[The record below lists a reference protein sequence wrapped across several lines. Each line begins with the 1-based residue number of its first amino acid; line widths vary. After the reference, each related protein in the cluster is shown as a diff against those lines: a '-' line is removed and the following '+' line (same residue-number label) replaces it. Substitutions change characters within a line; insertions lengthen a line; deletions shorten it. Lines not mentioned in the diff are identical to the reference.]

1 MPWSKPYSLCR
12 GLRHYR
18 CMSRSDLVVWVDKKL
33 RSDWSPEQIAGCPRL
48 DYPEDAGMRISERPS
63 TVGFM
68 QPHSLAIPTIAIYA
82 APQTPE
88 AARPGRRPVSRA
100 YRYSPAAAACCRQIP
115 LWGVA
120 ADPACA
126 ARGKAAHRPHRRPRN
141 RSSYQTPAEVLNPA
155 LTGTLASCIIG
166 WAVLQAQRRSSTSK
180 TGTALSWPI
189 PPAP

>member
-1 MPWSKPYSLCR
+1 
-12 GLRHYR
+12 
-18 CMSRSDLVVWVDKKL
+18 MSRSDLVVWVDKKL
-33 RSDWSPEQIAGCPRL
+33 RSDWSPEQIAGCPQL

-100 YRYSPAAAACCRQIP
+100 YRYSLAAAACCRKIP

-120 ADPACA
+120 ADPAYA

-141 RSSYQTPAEVLNPA
+141 RSRYQTPAEVLNPA

>member
-88 AARPGRRPVSRA
+88 AARPGRRPVPR
-100 YRYSPAAAACCRQIP
+100 RI
-115 LWGVA
+115 
-120 ADPACA
+120 DI
-126 ARGKAAHRPHRRPRN
+126 ARRSQPVVGRFRFGAWRRIWSAPPGARRPIGRID
-141 RSSYQTPAEVLNPA
+141 
-155 LTGTLASCIIG
+155 GLAT
-166 WAVLQAQRRSSTSK
+166 AQATRLPLK
-180 TGTALSWPI
+180 C
-189 PPAP
+189 